1 MSFELILPFFPE
13 ELRALLLDPSISDL
27 MINGTTGV
35 YADRGGVVEQ
45 ITLSAPYSN
54 DRLQAAIERVA
65 RILGQDLT
73 TQNPILNTRLP
84 DGSRV
89 AVVGTPSSINGPTF
103 TVRKFNRWF
112 TSEELIAS
120 GSLPEEIRDSVVSFI
135 AERKNG
141 IISGGTGSG
150 KTTLMK
156 ALLDHV
162 PMQERLIVI
171 EQPAELKITHP
182 NAVRW
187 EAVEAI
193 PGQVAVTPSQ
203 LLAAAL
209 RHRPDRIIMG
219 EIRDQCGYDLLQA
232 MNTGHGGTLSTIH
245 AKSAWDALTRL
256 SDLALSARPN
266 LNHSFIRSETAEAID
281 FVLYCERDPAGRRH
295 EDGQLGQSVFRRL
308 VTGGNE
314 DFGIEVGIVVAGDF
328 AQLQS
333 VFVAVVRDDMHVGRA
348 VRQFGLD
355 ADKARCNVST
365 IEHPIHGVTCKHV
378 GNLLLIWKQDECRLE
393 QSGAD
398 HRRRVCLG
406 HGDGAWRVWLEM
418 LSVWS
423 AGARGKGSG
432 GSKCKPTGNEDEDR
446 WFHGSLFLSVM
457 QTRPGRTA

>member
-13 ELRALLLDPSISDL
+13 ELRALLLDTSISDL

-35 YADRGGVVEQ
+35 YADRNGVVEH
-45 ITLSAPYSN
+45 IALSTPYTN

-65 RILGQDLT
+65 RLLGQDLT
-73 TQNPILNTRLP
+73 SQNPILNTRLP

-89 AVVGTPSSINGPTF
+89 AVVGTPSSINGPTL

-120 GSLPEEIRDSVVSFI
+120 GSLPEEIRDSVVGLI
-135 AERKNG
+135 GERKNG

-162 PMQERLIVI
+162 PLQERLIVI

-193 PGQVAVTPSQ
+193 PGQVAVTSSQ
-203 LLAAAL
+203 LVAAAL

-219 EIRDQCGYDLLQA
+219 EIRDECGYDLLQA
-232 MNTGHGGTLSTIH
+232 MNTGHGGALSTIH
-245 AKSAWDALTRL
+245 AKSAWDALNRL

-281 FVLYCERDPAGRRH
+281 FGLYCERDHAGRRRVRELIAVKGYSH
-295 EDGQLGQSVFRRL
+295 ADQSFETED
-308 VTGGNE
+308 
-314 DFGIEVGIVVAGDF
+314 IY
-328 AQLQS
+328 
-333 VFVAVVRDDMHVGRA
+333 RA
-348 VRQFGLD
+348 
-355 ADKARCNVST
+355 
-365 IEHPIHGVTCKHV
+365 P
-378 GNLLLIWKQDECRLE
+378 
-393 QSGAD
+393 
-398 HRRRVCLG
+398 
-406 HGDGAWRVWLEM
+406 
-418 LSVWS
+418 S
-423 AGARGKGSG
+423 AAAA
-432 GSKCKPTGNEDEDR
+432 E
-446 WFHGSLFLSVM
+446 
-457 QTRPGRTA
+457 